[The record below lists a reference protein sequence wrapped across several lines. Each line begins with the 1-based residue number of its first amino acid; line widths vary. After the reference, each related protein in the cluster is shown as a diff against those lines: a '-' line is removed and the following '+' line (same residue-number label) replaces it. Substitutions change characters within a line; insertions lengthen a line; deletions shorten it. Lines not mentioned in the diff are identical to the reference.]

1 MVDCIPWQKYKNVFI
16 HPNIFVENAYFLFK
30 ETFFQLIIGTC
41 LAWLA
46 LAYDILRSQASKS
59 HL

>member
-1 MVDCIPWQKYKNVFI
+1 MVDRIPWQKYKNVFI

-41 LAWLA
+41 IA
-46 LAYDILRSQASKS
+46 
-59 HL
+59 